1 MRQAFKTIK
10 KSPPE
15 VPCFS
20 LARVFRESDLS
31 ALCSVYSESRN
42 SRNAIMIQGEDLKSP
57 ATLSAMYK
65 YVTRLSDTCWASPFL
80 FTSCCAGALLIWL
93 TMPWCYL

>member
-1 MRQAFKTIK
+1 MHQAFKTIK

-42 SRNAIMIQGEDLKSP
+42 SRNAIMIQGEDGIIPKI
-57 ATLSAMYK
+57 
-65 YVTRLSDTCWASPFL
+65 TCYIKCHVQVCYPSFWHMRSFSFPL
-80 FTSCCAGALLIWL
+80 YILL
-93 TMPWCYL
+93 WCFIDL